1 MNSFLFFSKQSKSEL
16 FPKMKLKL
24 SKLKQKFSRP
34 LICRVCGDIARGVN
48 FAVITCVSC
57 KMFFRRHAQSQ
68 LVR

>member
-1 MNSFLFFSKQSKSEL
+1 
-16 FPKMKLKL
+16 MKLKI

>member
-34 LICRVCGDIARGVN
+34 LICRDIARGIN